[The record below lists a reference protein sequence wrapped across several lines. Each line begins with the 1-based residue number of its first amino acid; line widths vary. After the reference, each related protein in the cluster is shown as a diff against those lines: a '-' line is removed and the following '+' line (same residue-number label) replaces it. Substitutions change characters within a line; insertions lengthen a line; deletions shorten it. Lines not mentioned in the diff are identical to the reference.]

1 MVFCE
6 NNGFTIL
13 KRFLNTGLLIL
24 IIVGLSGWVAAE
36 EKKGGGETFDS
47 PQKAVEGLNSAV
59 KKGDTQ
65 ALISIFGPDVED
77 LVLSGDDVADRS
89 DRARFLE
96 LFKERHGLERKGPEK
111 VVLVLGDEEWPFPI
125 PLVKQG
131 NQWHFDVSAG
141 KQEILDRRIGQNEL
155 DVINVMTTYVDA
167 QNEYAAKDLDGDGVY
182 AFAARLRS
190 DPGKKNGLYWPATE
204 SEAMSPMGPLVAEAV
219 RQGYTRKDGKP
230 FPYHGYYYGILLGQ
244 GDHAYGGAY
253 DYQTHGKMILGHALL
268 AYPAKYGASGIM
280 TFMVNQQ
287 GVLYEK
293 DLGQDTASLAAAIT
307 KFDPDKSWN
316 ETDIGVLSE
325 PKN

>member
-6 NNGFTIL
+6 NSEFRIL
-13 KRFLNTGLLIL
+13 KRVLNTGFLIL

-36 EKKGGGETFDS
+36 EKKGVGETFDS
-47 PQKAVEGLNSAV
+47 PQKAIENLNNAV

-65 ALISIFGPDVED
+65 TLISIFGPDAED

-111 VVLVLGDEEWPFPI
+111 VVLLLGNEEWPFPI

-131 NQWHFDVSAG
+131 SQWYFDVSAG

-155 DVINVMTTYVDA
+155 NVINVMTTYVDA
-167 QNEYAAKDLDGDGVY
+167 QNEYAVKDHDGDGVR
-182 AFAARLRS
+182 AFASRLKS
-190 DPGKKNGLYWPATE
+190 DPGEKNGLYWPVKE
-204 SEAMSPMGPLVAEAV
+204 GEAMSPMGPLVAEAV
-219 RQGYTRKDGKP
+219 RLGYTRKDGQP
-230 FPYHGYYYGILLGQ
+230 FPYHGYYYGILIGQ

-253 DYQTHGKMILGHALL
+253 DYQTQGKMIFGHALL
-268 AYPAKYGASGIM
+268 AYPAKYGVSGIM

-293 DLGQDTASLAAAIT
+293 NLGQNTASLAAAIT